1 MEVNKVEIGNR
12 IKNLRIQ
19 KNLTQEEL
27 GERTDLSKGYISQ
40 LERDLSSPSL
50 ETFFDIL
57 EVLGCSPQDFFDEGQ
72 KEQRV
77 VYTKEEMTSFED
89 EEKGYEIQWLVPE
102 SNENE
107 MEPIL
112 LSFKEKGEFKEF
124 APSLAET
131 FAFVTSGAVCVEIG
145 LKRYYAKKGETIYFH
160 ATENHQIK
168 NDFDGESQLL
178 VVVTKSYL

>member
-1 MEVNKVEIGNR
+1 MEIGNR

-57 EVLGCSPQDFFDEGQ
+57 EVLGCSPKDFFDEGQ

-77 VYTKEEMTSFED
+77 VYTQDEMTSFED

-124 APSLAET
+124 PPSLAET
-131 FAFVTSGAVCVEIG
+131 FAYVTAGSVCVEIG
-145 LKRYYAKKGETIYFH
+145 LKRYYAKQGETIYYH

-168 NDFDGESQLL
+168 NDFDGESKLL